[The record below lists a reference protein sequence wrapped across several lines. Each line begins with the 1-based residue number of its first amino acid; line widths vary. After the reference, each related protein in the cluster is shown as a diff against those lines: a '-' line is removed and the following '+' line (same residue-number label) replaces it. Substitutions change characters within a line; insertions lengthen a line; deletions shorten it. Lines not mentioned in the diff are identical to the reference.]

1 VRKDRPILQLAL
13 DYVDLAR
20 AIKCAEE
27 AVPAGVDWLEAGTP
41 LIKSEGLNA
50 VRELHRRF
58 PNVPIVADMKTI
70 DAGRAEVEM
79 AAKAGAAVVAVLG
92 VASDS
97 TLAECVESASRYG
110 AKVSMDLIE
119 SPQPVERAR
128 QLEALGADYIGV
140 HTAIDMQMR
149 AADPLAVLREVCAT
163 VSIPVAAAGGI
174 NSETAAEAVKA
185 GARIVIVGGAIT
197 KSADARSATEAIR
210 RALDEGVAVASQLY
224 RRTAGEQVR
233 EIFQRVSTANISDA
247 RHCCGD
253 LPGLR
258 QVTPGVK
265 VVGTA
270 VTVRSYPG
278 DFSKPVQ
285 AIDVAEAGQVIVV
298 ESRGRGP
305 AVWGELATHS
315 ALRRELAG
323 VVIDGGIRDTG
334 DIRELA
340 FPAWARVITPT
351 RGEPRGLGE
360 INVPITVCG
369 VAVEPGDWLIGD
381 DDGVI
386 VVPAAR
392 AVEIANRS
400 MDVLEYE
407 NRWRKEIHDG
417 RGLGEVTELAK
428 WDKHE

>member
-1 VRKDRPILQLAL
+1 MDRLILQLAL
-13 DYVDLAR
+13 DFVDLTR
-20 AIKCAEE
+20 ALKCAEE
-27 AVPAGVDWLEAGTP
+27 AVPAGVDWVEAGTP

-50 VRELHRRF
+50 VRELRRQF
-58 PNVPIVADMKTI
+58 PDLPIVADMKTM

-79 AAKAGAAVVAVLG
+79 AAKAGASVVAVLG

-97 TLAECVESASRYG
+97 TLAECVDAGKHYG
-110 AKVSMDLIE
+110 AKISMDLIE
-119 SPQPVERAR
+119 CREPVERAR

-149 AADPLAVLREVCAT
+149 AADPFAVLREVSAA
-163 VSIPVAAAGGI
+163 VSVPVAAAGGI
-174 NSETAAEAVKA
+174 NSETAADAVAA
-185 GARIVIVGGAIT
+185 GAGIVIVGGAIT
-197 KSADARSATEAIR
+197 KSSDARAATEAIR
-210 RALDEGVAVASQLY
+210 RAIDERVRIDSDLY
-224 RRTAGEQVR
+224 RRTAGEDVR

-247 RHCCGD
+247 MHCRGD
-253 LPGLR
+253 LPGLT
-258 QVTPGVK
+258 QITPDVK
-265 VVGTA
+265 MVGTA
-270 VTVRSYPG
+270 VTVRTYPG

-285 AIDVAEAGQVIVV
+285 AIDVAQEGQVIVV

-305 AVWGELATHS
+305 AVWGELASHS
-315 ALRRELAG
+315 AIRRGLVG
-323 VVIDGGIRDTG
+323 VVIDGGVRDTG
-334 DIRELA
+334 EIRELK
-340 FPAWARVITPT
+340 FPAWGRVITPT
-351 RGEPRGLGE
+351 RGQPRGLGE

-369 VAVEPGDWLIGD
+369 VEVEPGDWLVGD

-392 AVEIANRS
+392 AVEVANRS

-428 WDKHE
+428 WDKHA